1 MLACLCLA
9 MPASEWVEQRNMSSK
24 TESSKPAFTD
34 TLLLLVAVIM
44 LLGGM
49 GAYYYY
55 QDLAGAPYRVA
66 GLITV
71 VLLSAWVA
79 AQTHKGGTF
88 FRFLKE
94 ADIERRKVV
103 WPTHQETVQT
113 SLMVIIVV
121 IIISLFLA
129 SVDWVIG
136 AAVRSLLT
144 GSG

>member
-1 MLACLCLA
+1 
-9 MPASEWVEQRNMSSK
+9 MSSK
-24 TESSKPAFTD
+24 TESSRPAFTD
-34 TLLLLVAVIM
+34 TLLLLVAVVM
-44 LLGGM
+44 LLGGI

-66 GLITV
+66 GLMAVT
-71 VLLSAWVA
+71 LLSAWVA
-79 AQTHKGGTF
+79 AQTHKGGSF

-113 SLMVIIVV
+113 ALMVIIVM

-129 SVDWVIG
+129 SVDWMIG
-136 AAVRSLLT
+136 AAVRSLL
-144 GSG
+144 SGGG